1 LRNKRFI
8 PLNLKLSLIVV
19 LSLVVTLIVYIAGV
33 WLTQVLVD
41 KYYNKE
47 EVIEKEVNTV
57 YDDFI
62 EYINHNSVKGT
73 NSEAIQNWA
82 KKNEYTYLKVYDN
95 NSVYFDGGWI
105 YDSTGVPEG
114 DSSVNSR
121 GMNDVYISEYNSERI
136 SYDTFNVDFRN
147 RIVTFADDD
156 YYVYIDVY
164 KQAHFYRIMFIL
176 RTAICVSVFIAI
188 LLIYNT
194 KVTNRMVKLSREVR
208 EVSGGDLDAEITPLS
223 NDEIGQVAV
232 NVDTMRNSII
242 ERLQKEKEAW
252 EANTQLITAMS
263 HDIRTPLTS
272 LIGYLD
278 IIESG
283 KAASRE
289 EELKYISICHEKA
302 FQLKDLS
309 DKLFQYFLVFGS
321 QDEMNKK
328 FEVFDADIL
337 LQQLLSEHS
346 AELINH
352 GFKIEYQYS
361 IEDVKIRADISALQ
375 RLFDNVM
382 SNVMKY
388 ADMDYHISII
398 ADADDKW
405 ITVKI
410 INGILAES
418 RKVESNKIGLKTCEK
433 ICADMGGSFKYSD
446 ENQIFSVRITLPV
459 YNEPEQP
466 EKTVRDEE
474 KTKEDS
480 QKAAQKA
487 SQKAGDENESES
499 AADAPGGSSSDTKQS
514 AEQSTESGPEA
525 K

>member
-1 LRNKRFI
+1 MRTRRFI
-8 PLNLKLSLIVV
+8 PLNLKLSLVVV
-19 LSLVVTLIVYIAGV
+19 LSLVITLIVYICGV
-33 WLTQVLVD
+33 WITQVLVD
-41 KYYNKE
+41 KYYNRE
-47 EVIEKEVNTV
+47 DVVEKEVNSV
-57 YDDFI
+57 YDDFLA
-62 EYINHNSVKGT
+62 YINQFGIKGT
-73 NSEAIQNWA
+73 NSEALQNWA

-95 NSVYFDGGWI
+95 NAVYFDGGWI
-105 YDSTGVPEG
+105 YDSTGVPDGE
-114 DSSVNSR
+114 SNMNSR
-121 GMNDVYISEYNSERI
+121 GMNNVYISEYNEVRI

-164 KQAHFYRIMFIL
+164 KQAHFYRIMLIL

-194 KVTNRMVKLSREVR
+194 KVTNRMVRLSHEVR

-223 NDEIGQVAV
+223 NDEIGQLAV

-278 IIESG
+278 IIEGG

-289 EELKYISICHEKA
+289 EEMKYISICHEKA

-321 QDEMNKK
+321 QDRLNKN

-337 LQQLLSEHS
+337 LQQLLSEHA

-352 GFKIEYQYS
+352 GFKIDFQYS
-361 IEDVKIRADISALQ
+361 IEGVKIRADISALQ

-388 ADMDYHISII
+388 ADMDYHVSII
-398 ADADDKW
+398 AGADDKW

-433 ICADMGGSFKYSD
+433 ICADMGGSFRYAD
-446 ENQIFSVRITLPV
+446 EDQIFSVHITLPV
-459 YNEPEQP
+459 YDEPETDDSSADAETTAP
-466 EKTVRDEE
+466 EAGSAAERSAAETGTAAETKTD
-474 KTKEDS
+474 
-480 QKAAQKA
+480 
-487 SQKAGDENESES
+487 AGTETSGSEVPDAETPADAVN
-499 AADAPGGSSSDTKQS
+499 AADA
-514 AEQSTESGPEA
+514 
-525 K
+525 